1 LLTTLLTAPFY
12 HFLVAIV
19 IMAAFHHFLV
29 AIVIMA
35 AFHHFLVAIVIM
47 AAVISGKF
55 LTITSV
61 ISAVQSL
68 ASKRGSF

>member
-1 LLTTLLTAPFY
+1 LFYNVAYGPLNFEFHSLLTTLLKAPFHY
-12 HFLVAIV
+12 
-19 IMAAFHHFLV
+19 
-29 AIVIMA
+29 
-35 AFHHFLVAIVIM
+35 FLVAIVIM

-68 ASKRGSF
+68 GSVCRSVWKKGGVVGV